1 MRSSSPIWLDG
12 EPFQNLSRIC
22 NLIGELHRVIH
33 QPNRKRP
40 VTPPTD
46 ASHLVQV
53 SGQAYTEAPSTFGED
68 IMGDSKAKRRISF
81 SAMAI
86 GLLLTSSPILA
97 RLFPIDRRA
106 PEQVSTTESD
116 YLLIET
122 SELSITTFYIS
133 PWVPALGG
141 ILIFGGGLAL
151 ASVRKSRANS
161 P

>member
-40 VTPPTD
+40 VTPRTD

-86 GLLLTSSPILA
+86 GL
-97 RLFPIDRRA
+97 FPIDRRA

-122 SELSITTFYIS
+122 SEFSITTFYIP

>member
-1 MRSSSPIWLDG
+1 
-12 EPFQNLSRIC
+12 
-22 NLIGELHRVIH
+22 
-33 QPNRKRP
+33 
-40 VTPPTD
+40 
-46 ASHLVQV
+46 
-53 SGQAYTEAPSTFGED
+53 
-68 IMGDSKAKRRISF
+68 MGDSKAKRRISF

-97 RLFPIDRRA
+97 RLFPINRRA

-122 SELSITTFYIS
+122 SEFSITTFYIP